1 MLHRAVNESD
11 GRQINIMSVFFLILY
26 VMQPQLNYQSTI
38 KIQYN
43 PTCQNLKNELK
54 FNKNKNKISHD

>member
-1 MLHRAVNESD
+1 
-11 GRQINIMSVFFLILY
+11 MSVFFLILY

-43 PTCQNLKNELK
+43 PTCQNLKYELK
-54 FNKNKNKISHD
+54 SNKNKNKISHN